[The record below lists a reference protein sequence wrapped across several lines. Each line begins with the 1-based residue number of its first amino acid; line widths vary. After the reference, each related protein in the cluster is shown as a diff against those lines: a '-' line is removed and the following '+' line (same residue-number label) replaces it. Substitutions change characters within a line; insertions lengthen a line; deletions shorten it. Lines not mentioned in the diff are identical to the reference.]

1 MKITWIGHACFK
13 IESDGYSIVLDPY
26 ADGSVPGFTP
36 VREKAN
42 MVLCSHGHGDHNAAD
57 CVELTNGGENPFTI
71 TRIETEHDS
80 QMGKQ
85 RGMNT
90 IHILDDGNSRIAHL
104 GDLGCGLD
112 EKQIE
117 LLYGLDAVMIPIGGY
132 YTIDIQQA
140 VKVIDQI
147 KPKMILPMHY
157 MSNEKAG
164 IAFGYE
170 VLDTVTDFLEFFDK
184 VVTLEESTVDTLNI
198 PAKVVVLKPQNI

>member
-71 TRIETEHDS
+71 TRIETYHDS

-90 IHILDDGNSRIAHL
+90 IGRSGMR
-104 GDLGCGLD
+104 
-112 EKQIE
+112 
-117 LLYGLDAVMIPIGGY
+117 
-132 YTIDIQQA
+132 T
-140 VKVIDQI
+140 
-147 KPKMILPMHY
+147 
-157 MSNEKAG
+157 
-164 IAFGYE
+164 
-170 VLDTVTDFLEFFDK
+170 
-184 VVTLEESTVDTLNI
+184 
-198 PAKVVVLKPQNI
+198 